1 MMNAL
6 LQPFLC
12 KFTAVFFDD
21 IQVYSETLLSH
32 LHQLEIIFQTLLQGK
47 FYLKRSKCLFSQR
60 QLKYLGHIISGK
72 GVEPEQSK
80 IKAIVDWPVPSTQK
94 DIRGFLGFTSFYHK
108 LVKRYASIASQ
119 LTSLLWKDDFV
130 WTSSS

>member
-80 IKAIVDWPVPSTQK
+80 IKTIVD
-94 DIRGFLGFTSFYHK
+94 
-108 LVKRYASIASQ
+108 
-119 LTSLLWKDDFV
+119 
-130 WTSSS
+130 